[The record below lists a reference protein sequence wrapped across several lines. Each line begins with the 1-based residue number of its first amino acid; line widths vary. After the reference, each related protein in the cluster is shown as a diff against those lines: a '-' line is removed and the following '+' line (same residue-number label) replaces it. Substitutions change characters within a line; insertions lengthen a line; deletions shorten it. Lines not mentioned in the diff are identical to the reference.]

1 MTLPIEVVRG
11 REQPDATLSYSPSQ
25 ITLFGIPLV
34 ALDAWIGRQA
44 KLVEAQISI
53 IPQGGGGLSGA
64 PADPAFIPALIHAFA
79 YQGHCYNLPE
89 PVILL
94 VEDVGNPAMGFD
106 FDPALY
112 VMWKVDKLDRTLQ
125 LETTG
130 DTYEEIILKRTLAG
144 SKQPIAY
151 ASRAQISHRGGKLSE

>member
-1 MTLPIEVVRG
+1 MTLPIEVVKG
-11 REQPDATLSYSPSQ
+11 REQPDAAYHYSPSQ
-25 ITLFGIPLV
+25 ITLFGTPLF
-34 ALDAWIGRQA
+34 ALDAWIGRQQQ
-44 KLVEAQISI
+44 LVEAQISI
-53 IPQGGGGLSGA
+53 IQQGGVTPTA
-64 PADPAFIPALIHAFA
+64 TPAEPAFIPALIHAFA

-94 VEDVGNPAMGFD
+94 VEDVGKPAMGFD

-112 VMWKVDKLDRTLQ
+112 DMWKVDKLDRTLQ

-130 DTYEEIILKRTLAG
+130 DTFEEIILKRTLAG
-144 SKQPIAY
+144 TKQPIAY